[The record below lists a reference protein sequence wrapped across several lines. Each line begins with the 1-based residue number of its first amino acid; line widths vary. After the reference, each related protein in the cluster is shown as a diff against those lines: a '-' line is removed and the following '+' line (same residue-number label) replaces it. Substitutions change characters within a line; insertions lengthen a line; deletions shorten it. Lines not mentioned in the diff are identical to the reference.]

1 MPQTWRNYSE
11 LYGKG
16 TREEKSRTILRFCP
30 RNHQCA
36 NVTKKKISLTDE
48 NTHHHKIKFTFFFL
62 HNYHEYIQQPSNFK
76 SSPKEKPPFFIL
88 NTTQR
93 VHTDL

>member
-16 TREEKSRTILRFCP
+16 TREEKSRTILRFYR

-36 NVTKKKISLTDE
+36 NVTKKKSPLMKIRIIIINLT
-48 NTHHHKIKFTFFFL
+48 FFL
-62 HNYHEYIQQPSNFK
+62 HNYHEYIQQPSNLIVPQRK
-76 SSPKEKPPFFIL
+76 VPFFIL